1 MSSRRPSQPPGAF
14 PEESESENNVQVS
27 GSKEH
32 SEMGYVDPS
41 VERSEGSRRSWP
53 PPRPSYR
60 KPEDDDSETKT
71 IWRDDVDLERRPL
84 QTRTSYSSPYDTRT
98 GSGTLQSDIPEVPT
112 HQPFTAE
119 NNYERLGWEGL
130 SRSYSTGSH
139 DLDRDYYYYTDGHA
153 TDGDDELSEKD
164 FIMRKVPT
172 TEDESRFL
180 QTNKT
185 RMSRT
190 PAGETSTRSDRYY
203 SGFNGGR
210 HADITFETILG
221 EHSSAFGTER
231 PNVLKKLASDG
242 KTTNRRPYTPSQT
255 GPRWLTL
262 VAPINHSGRS
272 ATTNPHQQ
280 YMSGSINR
288 GREEKAELARSS
300 NEAVQPDA
308 AARSPRP
315 WIRRFFPSRRSCMPS
330 SFSSAEES
338 DMETGLFVQSDVEY
352 SVNKGPPMHPP
363 RDQGPYPVRGTM
375 TETNNPSATHKSV
388 FGSLLNKL
396 SSFLPGNISTSP
408 AATTTDHPQM
418 TSQILPD
425 QISTTTTAS
434 PRRPI
439 WEVLKDEKVNLME
452 RGLQLLVQQTSTTG
466 PRIAQLPD
474 GRWVRANNSTQPTQT
489 STRGR
494 RTVQLSDGRHVIIN
508 ESSPCQASQATTE
521 GPRIVRLP
529 NGRRLVVDDSSSGG
543 GGGSGFDRFTQS
555 TQPQPTFM
563 HNAAHQPVNSF
574 SQASRSR
581 GMDPNRSAFPQT
593 SHNSRPWN
601 SRGWVNA

>member
-1 MSSRRPSQPPGAF
+1 MSSRHPSQPPGAF
-14 PEESESENNVQVS
+14 PEESESENSVQVS
-27 GSKEH
+27 ASKEH
-32 SEMGYVDPS
+32 SEMDYVDPS

-71 IWRDDVDLERRPL
+71 IRRDDVDLERRPL
-84 QTRTSYSSPYDTRT
+84 QTRTVYSSPYDTRT
-98 GSGTLQSDIPEVPT
+98 GSRTLQSDIPDEST

-119 NNYERLGWEGL
+119 DSYERLGWEGL

-139 DLDRDYYYYTDGHA
+139 DFDTDYYCYTDEYA

-164 FIMRKVPT
+164 FIMRKIPT

-180 QTNKT
+180 QTSKT

-190 PAGETSTRSDRYY
+190 GETSTRSDRYC
-203 SGFNGGR
+203 SGINGSWD
-210 HADITFETILG
+210 ADITSETILG
-221 EHSSAFGTER
+221 VHSSAFGTER
-231 PNVLKKLASDG
+231 PNVLKELASDG
-242 KTTNRRPYTPSQT
+242 ETTGRRPYTQSQI

-262 VAPINHSGRS
+262 ITPINHSRRS
-272 ATTNPHQQ
+272 ATTNPHQH

-288 GREEKAELARSS
+288 GREEEAEVVRGS
-300 NEAVQPDA
+300 NEAVQPDTA
-308 AARSPRP
+308 ATSPRP
-315 WIRRFFPSRRSCMPS
+315 RFRRFFPSRRSRMS
-330 SFSSAEES
+330 GSFSSAEES
-338 DMETGLFVQSDVEY
+338 DMETGPFVQSDVED
-352 SVNKGPPMHPP
+352 SVNEGPPLPPP

-375 TETNNPSATHKSV
+375 TETNNPSATRESV

-396 SSFLPGNISTSP
+396 SSFLPGNTSTSP
-408 AATTTDHPQM
+408 TATTTDHPQM
-418 TSQILPD
+418 TTQILPD
-425 QISTTTTAS
+425 PIFTATTTP
-434 PRRPI
+434 PRRPT

-452 RGLQLLVQQTSTTG
+452 RGLQLLAQQTSTIG

-489 STRGR
+489 NTRGR
-494 RTVQLSDGRHVIIN
+494 RTVRLSDGRHVIIN
-508 ESSPCQASQATTE
+508 ESSPCQASPATTE
-521 GPRIVRLP
+521 GPSFVRLP
-529 NGRRLVVDDSSSGG
+529 NGRRVVVDDSSSGS

-563 HNAAHQPVNSF
+563 HSATHQPINSF

-593 SHNSRPWN
+593 SDNSCPRN
-601 SRGWVNA
+601 NRGWVKT

>member
-1 MSSRRPSQPPGAF
+1 MSSHRPSQPPGAF

-98 GSGTLQSDIPEVPT
+98 GSGTLQSDIPDEPT

-255 GPRWLTL
+255 GPR
-262 VAPINHSGRS
+262 
-272 ATTNPHQQ
+272 
-280 YMSGSINR
+280 
-288 GREEKAELARSS
+288 
-300 NEAVQPDA
+300 
-308 AARSPRP
+308 
-315 WIRRFFPSRRSCMPS
+315 
-330 SFSSAEES
+330 
-338 DMETGLFVQSDVEY
+338 
-352 SVNKGPPMHPP
+352 
-363 RDQGPYPVRGTM
+363 
-375 TETNNPSATHKSV
+375 
-388 FGSLLNKL
+388 
-396 SSFLPGNISTSP
+396 
-408 AATTTDHPQM
+408 
-418 TSQILPD
+418 
-425 QISTTTTAS
+425 
-434 PRRPI
+434 
-439 WEVLKDEKVNLME
+439 
-452 RGLQLLVQQTSTTG
+452 
-466 PRIAQLPD
+466 
-474 GRWVRANNSTQPTQT
+474 
-489 STRGR
+489 
-494 RTVQLSDGRHVIIN
+494 
-508 ESSPCQASQATTE
+508 
-521 GPRIVRLP
+521 
-529 NGRRLVVDDSSSGG
+529 
-543 GGGSGFDRFTQS
+543 
-555 TQPQPTFM
+555 
-563 HNAAHQPVNSF
+563 
-574 SQASRSR
+574 
-581 GMDPNRSAFPQT
+581 
-593 SHNSRPWN
+593 
-601 SRGWVNA
+601 